1 MRAKLR
7 GWLKLPLGE
16 RWRLTGL
23 LLGLPLVSLLLTV
36 LGYRR
41 TRRAME
47 QASPQAGQR
56 VPSASELERAERL
69 AQLAS
74 LAGNYGAVKATCL
87 RQSLLT
93 YMLLRRRGFDPELCL
108 GARRQDGTFDAH
120 AWVELGGRALGQANP
135 QHQPF
140 RPRVA

>member
-1 MRAKLR
+1 MQ

-16 RWRLTGL
+16 RWWLTGL
-23 LLGLPLVSLLLTV
+23 ILGLPLISLSLKV

-41 TRRAME
+41 TRHAIE
-47 QASPQAGQR
+47 QASSQAGQR
-56 VPSASELERAERL
+56 VPSATELERAERL

-93 YMLLRRRGFDPELCL
+93 YMLLRRRGFDPDLCL
-108 GARRQDGTFDAH
+108 GARRQDGIFDAH
-120 AWVELGGRALGQANP
+120 AWVELDGCALGQANL

-140 RPRVA
+140 QPRGT